1 MNKAGKNLKFVTLT
15 MNPSID
21 LSTSVDRLTP
31 FNKLR
36 CAEPEREPGGGGI
49 NVARILG
56 RFDRDVLA
64 VYVAGG
70 AEGAFLRQLVE
81 RAGIRDLVIGTEQE
95 TREDITVFERETGNQ
110 FRFVMPG
117 PQLAEPVWREVLDA
131 LTRQTPDAMVASGS
145 LPGGVP
151 DDFYARVCRVA
162 KEMGVPLAI
171 DASGIALKTALD
183 EGPWLIKP
191 NLKEFRELTGAAL
204 ESEAEQASAARAL
217 IDAGKAE
224 IVALTLGEAGAMLV
238 TADGVWAACPPRVK
252 VVSTVGAGDSFLAML
267 VMELMAGR
275 AHGEALVRSVAAGAA
290 ALLRPGTDL
299 CWPEDVERLVT
310 NVTARKLGA

>member
-1 MNKAGKNLKFVTLT
+1 

-21 LSTSVDRLTP
+21 LSTSVDRLMP

-81 RAGIRDLVIGTEQE
+81 RAGIRDLVIATEEE

-117 PQLAEPVWREVLDA
+117 PHLAEPVWREALDA
-131 LTRQTPDAMVASGS
+131 LTRQTPDVMIASGS

-151 DDFYARVCRVA
+151 DDFYARVCHAA
-162 KEMGVPLAI
+162 KSMGVPVAI
-171 DASGIALKTALD
+171 DASGIALKSVLD
-183 EGPWLIKP
+183 ERPWLIKP
-191 NLKEFRELTGAAL
+191 NLKEFRELAGVAL
-204 ESEAEQASAARAL
+204 KTEAEQASAARDL
-217 IDAGKAE
+217 IEAGRAE
-224 IVALTLGEAGAMLV
+224 IVALTLGDAGAMLA
-238 TADGVWAACPPRVK
+238 TRDGAWVACPPRVK
-252 VVSTVGAGDSFLAML
+252 VVSTVGAGDSFLAVL
-267 VMELMAGR
+267 TMELMAGR
-275 AHGEALVRSVAAGAA
+275 TPDEALVRGVAAGSA
-290 ALLRPGTDL
+290 ALLKPGTDL
-299 CWPEDVERLVT
+299 CWPDDVDRLVAD
-310 NVTARKLGA
+310 VTVRKLEA